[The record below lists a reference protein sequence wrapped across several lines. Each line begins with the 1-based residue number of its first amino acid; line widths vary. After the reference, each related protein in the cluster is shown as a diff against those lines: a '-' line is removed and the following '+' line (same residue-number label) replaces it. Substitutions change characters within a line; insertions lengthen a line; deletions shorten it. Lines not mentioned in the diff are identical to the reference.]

1 MENENLN
8 KPNFAEKFLD
18 ILKTK
23 KRMITIVLILFLII
37 FLFTWGLKIYKENEN
52 SKIAE
57 KFIEAGVQ
65 LSKSKKQESKII
77 FEEIILSKN
86 QFYSSLAL
94 SKLIEND
101 LESDS
106 QKILNYFVLVEKI
119 NKDKDH
125 KDLIKLKKALYL
137 FKISK
142 DTEGKKLL
150 EEIIADNSIWKDAA
164 KDILD

>member
-8 KPNFAEKFLD
+8 NQSFIEKFLD
-18 ILKTK
+18 ILKRK
-23 KRMITIVLILFLII
+23 KRILISALILFLII
-37 FLFTWGLKIYKENEN
+37 FLFVWGLKIYKDNEN

-65 LSKSKKQESKII
+65 LSKNNKQESKAI
-77 FEEIILSKN
+77 FEEIILGKN

-119 NKDKDH
+119 NKDKDQ
-125 KDLIKLKKALYL
+125 KDLVKLKKALYL

-142 DTEGKKLL
+142 DIEGKKLL
-150 EEIIADNSIWKDAA
+150 EEIIANNSIWKDTA